1 MQLFWTKAKAVVGTV
16 LATTLVSAFSVLPV
30 AASAAENVHDG
41 SLGDTNLRFIGRWD
55 KHDPKVF
62 QGNWTGHYIRTTFTG
77 TTVKVQVAADV
88 NMLVSIDDKPFQRFD
103 GKAGV
108 VDLTS
113 MPLAQGKH
121 TFLLTPRREED
132 EIQFQGL
139 QFDPGATTQPV
150 PELPIIEFTG
160 DSITTNAG
168 DQSDYKDFVAIHP
181 YSWKVSELLGV
192 DHAQI
197 SQSGIPLLAGNGRT
211 VGKGMEVQY
220 FKSRNPRHTE
230 SDLWTPSYV
239 PVVVVFN
246 LGTCD
251 DVKDADFAAA
261 YQKFL
266 RKVRTAN
273 PNADFVVMRTFCGK
287 YAACTRQA
295 VEALVKEGDQH
306 LYFVDTTGWLTR
318 SDFVKDGVHPS
329 IAGSLKAAQR
339 LLETLKPLLAKG
351 IQKGSRAPE

>member
-1 MQLFWTKAKAVVGTV
+1 MRLFWTKVKAVAGTV
-16 LATTLVSAFSVLPV
+16 LAATLVSAFFVLPI
-30 AASAAENVHDG
+30 AAYAAENIHDG

-62 QGNWTGHYIRTTFTG
+62 QGNWTGHYIRTIFTG

-108 VDLTS
+108 VNLTPT
-113 MPLAQGKH
+113 PLAQGKH

-139 QFDPGATTQPV
+139 QLDPGATTLPI

-168 DQSDYKDFVAIHP
+168 DQNDYKDFVAIHP
-181 YSWKVSELLGV
+181 YSWKVSEFLGV

-197 SQSGIPLLAGNGRT
+197 SQSGIPLLAGNGRAP
-211 VGKGMEVQY
+211 GKGMEVQY
-220 FKSRNPRHTE
+220 FKTRNPLHNE
-230 SDLWTPSYV
+230 SELWTPSCV
-239 PVVVVFN
+239 PVIVVFN

-251 DVKDADFAAA
+251 DVKDADFAAT
-261 YQKFL
+261 YQRFL
-266 RKVRTAN
+266 RKARTAN

-287 YAACTRQA
+287 YADCTRQA
-295 VEALVKEGDQH
+295 VETLVKEGDQH
-306 LYFVDTTGWLTR
+306 LYYVDTTGWLTR

-339 LLETLKPLLAKG
+339 LLETLKPLLAK
-351 IQKGSRAPE
+351 KTPKK